1 MRLFN
6 ILKNLANSPY
16 VEKWLTV
23 TRTENNYVTQ
33 TAMNRII
40 AIKFGNLLVV
50 EFNLEVTSNMPTGT
64 GWIYIGQI
72 DITGYKLNYDIMA
85 TVPAQS
91 TAGTLLVQIQTDGT
105 IRIYNSSTAT
115 IVGFCRANF
124 AMPLTKL
131 GGVVRRLLNACSV
144 RGWAY

>member
-1 MRLFN
+1 MRFFN
-6 ILKNLANSPY
+6 ILKNLANRPY

-115 IVGFCRANF
+115 IAGFCRANF

-131 GGVVRRLLNACSV
+131 
-144 RGWAY
+144 